1 MFFPPQ
7 GDIATAAAA
16 KAVCALCPVRPECRQ
31 YALAAREEFGIW
43 GGLDAAERESL
54 ARRRKRERAR
64 ALHSGAA

>member
-1 MFFPPQ
+1 MFFPSQ
-7 GDIATAAAA
+7 GDTATAEAA
-16 KAVCALCPVRPECRQ
+16 KAVCGLCPVRTECGR

-64 ALHSGAA
+64 APRIGAA